1 MYALSFPN
9 HHLQYKI
16 LHNFFVL
23 QTMNIAEALL
33 ETGLY
38 ILVVLNPA
46 FPFQILS
53 HSFGKSSKEKV
64 KNEKPEFKANAQ
76 MHVCRNISI
85 TTSLVP
91 KPFMF

>member
-53 HSFGKSSKEKV
+53 HSKKYVHYEMK
-64 KNEKPEFKANAQ
+64 KRKLKIHQ
-76 MHVCRNISI
+76 LDRN
-85 TTSLVP
+85 
-91 KPFMF
+91 